1 MTLQT
6 AYPNPNDTVT
16 PAGFLPTAYGETQNS
31 SELGLAYGGLYAAMR
46 LVFNDSGLPFDP
58 LITFTR
64 ASNATYFDSTGT
76 LQTAG
81 SGVARS
87 NAYQDHNPAT
97 LAPLGF
103 LIEEQRT
110 NSIRNNTMV
119 GASAP
124 STKPTNW
131 TEFTNVTGL
140 TLSVAAP
147 TTENGIACVDIT
159 IAGTPSGAG
168 VYDISY
174 EAATQIAA
182 SNGQTWAHATYYKLQ
197 GGTTSGISAFRN
209 RIAYRDAASEL
220 TTVEQTFTP
229 TSAALRT
236 QRVTAAG
243 AASNAGTLYAL
254 PYLRL
259 TLSGAAV
266 NITLR
271 IGLPQLELGAF
282 ATSPILTTTAAATRL
297 ADVASITG
305 TAFSSFYNAVEGTW
319 RMKYMNAATSPAA
332 VVVQI
337 QKDTT
342 GFDQYL
348 VRDGSALGGS
358 PGSNDLSI
366 RSGNVSQMDSAGPV
380 TTINTLYTTA
390 FRYKVNDCAICT
402 GGGTVFSD
410 TSVTLPVGIVQL
422 QIGSNGAGG
431 NFRNGW
437 MQDLAFYNRAFAD
450 ATIQSL
456 TV

>member
-1 MTLQT
+1 MNLNAIT
-6 AYPNPNDTVT
+6 
-16 PAGFLPTAYGETQNS
+16 
-31 SELGLAYGGLYAAMR
+31 LGLRTTLPGEYSPAASFDFLFGGSAL
-46 LVFNDSGLPFDP
+46 DSR
-58 LITFTR
+58 ITFTR
-64 ASNATYFDSTGT
+64 ASNASYFDSTGT
-76 LQTAG
+76 LQTAA

-87 NAYQDHNPAT
+87 NAHQDHDPAT

-110 NSIRNNTMV
+110 NLFVQSGDFTTTWGVSNATITGNSVAGPDGTV
-119 GASAP
+119 AADTLAITVAGGATNQTTQSFTAG
-124 STKPTNW
+124 ST
-131 TEFTNVTGL
+131 V
-140 TLSVAAP
+140 TLSIFAKKNASNFVRFEVAGVVNCWFNLDTGAVA
-147 TTENGIACVDIT
+147 TN
-159 IAGTPSGAG
+159 GAG
-168 VYDISY
+168 SGNVLFSSKSIQALPNGWYRCSLTVTTTVVTSLGVLIF
-174 EAATQIAA
+174 ATNAD
-182 SNGQTWAHATYYKLQ
+182 N
-197 GGTTSGISAFRN
+197 TTSANGSSI
-209 RIAYRDAASEL
+209 Y
-220 TTVEQTFTP
+220 VW
-229 TSAALRT
+229 
-236 QRVTAAG
+236 G
-243 AASNAGTLYAL
+243 AQAE
-254 PYLRL
+254 
-259 TLSGAAV
+259 V
-266 NITLR
+266 
-271 IGLPQLELGAF
+271 GAF
-282 ATSPILTTTAAATRL
+282 ATSYIATTTAAATRL